1 MNGFHKKE
9 CTGGRAAWT
18 AALSQIFAKVD
29 LLPIENDSEKKK
41 IVKEYKLV
49 QILRKLLIT
58 ILLSTSCNT

>member
-1 MNGFHKKE
+1 MASTKRNAQ
-9 CTGGRAAWT
+9 GGGLHGT
-18 AALSQIFAKVD
+18 AALPQIFAKVD